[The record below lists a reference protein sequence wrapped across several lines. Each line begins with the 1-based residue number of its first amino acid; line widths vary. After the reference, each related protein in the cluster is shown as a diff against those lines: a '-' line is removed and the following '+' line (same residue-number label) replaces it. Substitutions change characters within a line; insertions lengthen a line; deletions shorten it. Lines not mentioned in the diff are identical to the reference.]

1 MSIIKDKVDFYYNF
15 AYRGLLEL
23 GAIKTCDAHDDY
35 YYSTV
40 DESERDKYYAILTNK
55 LKKQDGEIQDFVC
68 FDEQIKRVFDEVG
81 IGYNCPRCEDA
92 FNED

>member
-1 MSIIKDKVDFYYNF
+1 MSMLREKVDFYYEF

-23 GAIKTCDAHDDY
+23 GAIKTCEAHDDY

-40 DESERDKYYAILTNK
+40 DELETGKYYAILTNR
-55 LKKQDGEIQDFVC
+55 LKEQYGEKQDFVC
-68 FDEQIKRVFDEVG
+68 FREQIKSVFDGAG
-81 IGYNCPRCEDA
+81 IDHNCPYCEKA